1 MAQFQFS
8 TAGIEPAEAPQERLP
23 LPEGKYNAVITDSEM
38 RTTKAGTGHYL
49 NFTWEITSGEH
60 RGRKVWA
67 NYNVDNPNEK
77 AVEIAKRDLA
87 SVCTA
92 MGKDGFE
99 DSQDLH
105 FHEIEVLVKIRE
117 ASNGYPA
124 SNEIRGYS
132 APAGSAPPPPAAP
145 VAQAAPV
152 AEPPAPAPAPAAD
165 AGKKPWDK

>member
-8 TAGIEPAEAPQERLP
+8 TAGIEPASAPQERQP
-23 LPEGKYNAVITDSEM
+23 LPDGTYKAVITDSEM
-38 RTTKAGTGHYL
+38 RATKAGTGHYL

-92 MGKDGFE
+92 MGKNGFE

-117 ASNGYPA
+117 ASNGYAA
-124 SNEIRGYS
+124 SNEIKGYS
-132 APAGSAPPPPAAP
+132 APAGAAPPPPAAP
-145 VAQAAPV
+145 VAPAAE
-152 AEPPAPAPAPAAD
+152 AAPAPLEEKTTP
-165 AGKKPWDK
+165 PWK

>member
-8 TAGIEPAEAPQERLP
+8 TAGIEPASAPQERQP
-23 LPEGKYNAVITDSEM
+23 LPEGTYKAVITDSEM
-38 RTTKAGTGHYL
+38 RATRAGTGHYL

-60 RGRKVWA
+60 KGRKVWA

-92 MGKDGFE
+92 MGKDGFA

-105 FHEIEVLVKIRE
+105 FHEIEVLVKVRE

-132 APAGSAPPPPAAP
+132 APAPA
-145 VAQAAPV
+145 
-152 AEPPAPAPAPAAD
+152 APAPAA
-165 AGKKPWDK
+165 AAPAAPAAEAAPAPLAEKTTPPWK

>member
-8 TAGIEPAEAPQERLP
+8 TAGIEPASAPQERQP
-23 LPEGKYNAVITDSEM
+23 LPEGTYKAVITDSEM
-38 RTTKAGTGHYL
+38 RATRAGTGHFL

-60 RGRKVWA
+60 KGRKVWA

-92 MGKDGFE
+92 MGKDGFA

-105 FHEIEVLVKIRE
+105 FHEIEVLVKVRE

-132 APAGSAPPPPAAP
+132 APASSATAPA
-145 VAQAAPV
+145 
-152 AEPPAPAPAPAAD
+152 APAPAA
-165 AGKKPWDK
+165 AAPAAPAAEAAPAPLEEKTTPPWK

>member
-8 TAGIEPAEAPQERLP
+8 TAGIEPASAPQERQP
-23 LPEGKYNAVITDSEM
+23 LPEGTYKAVITDSEM
-38 RTTKAGTGHYL
+38 RATRAGTGHYL

-60 RGRKVWA
+60 KGRKVWA

-92 MGKDGFE
+92 MGKDGFA

-105 FHEIEVLVKIRE
+105 FHEIEVLVKVRE

-132 APAGSAPPPPAAP
+132 APASSATAPA
-145 VAQAAPV
+145 
-152 AEPPAPAPAPAAD
+152 APAPAA
-165 AGKKPWDK
+165 AAPAAPAAEAAPAPLEEKTTPPWK

>member
-8 TAGIEPAEAPQERLP
+8 TAGIEPASAPQERQP
-23 LPEGKYNAVITDSEM
+23 LPEGTYKAVITDSEM
-38 RTTKAGTGHYL
+38 RATKAGTGHYL

-92 MGKDGFE
+92 MGKDGFS

-117 ASNGYPA
+117 ASNGYQA

-145 VAQAAPV
+145 AAPAAQAAE
-152 AEPPAPAPAPAAD
+152 AAPAPLEEKTTP
-165 AGKKPWDK
+165 PWKQT

>member
-8 TAGIEPAEAPQERLP
+8 TAGIEPASAPQERQP
-23 LPEGKYNAVITDSEM
+23 LPEGTYKAVITDSEM
-38 RTTKAGTGHYL
+38 RATRAGTGHYL

-117 ASNGYPA
+117 ASNGYAA
-124 SNEIRGYS
+124 SNEIKGYS
-132 APAGSAPPPPAAP
+132 APAGAAP
-145 VAQAAPV
+145 VA
-152 AEPPAPAPAPAAD
+152 PAAPAPAAQAAFVD
-165 AGKKPWDK
+165 DIPGSAPAKPWEQ

>member
-8 TAGIEPAEAPQERLP
+8 TAGIEPASAPQERQP
-23 LPEGKYNAVITDSEM
+23 LPEGTYKAVITDSEM
-38 RTTKAGTGHYL
+38 RATKAGTGHYL

-92 MGKDGFE
+92 MGKNGFE

-105 FHEIEVLVKIRE
+105 FHEIEVLVKIRK
-117 ASNGYPA
+117 ASDGYQA

-145 VAQAAPV
+145 AAPA
-152 AEPPAPAPAPAAD
+152 AEAAPAPLEEKTTP
-165 AGKKPWDK
+165 PWK